1 MVHGDHPVH
10 KKKKLPPLLIVIVS
24 FLAII
29 LFGSIVLALPIS
41 VQDGR
46 LPYVDA
52 LFLSASAVCVTGLTT
67 IADLGATL
75 SVFGKFFLA
84 LLIQIGGLGIVT
96 IAIYVL
102 VLLGIR
108 IGVMERVVVREALN
122 QNSLQG
128 MVRLV
133 KAIVLTSLAF
143 EFVGMWLNL
152 IVFSRDYPFW
162 TALGYSAFHAVSSFN
177 NAGFDLLGATSLIPY
192 ADDLLLNLNTAFLV
206 IVGGIGFIVIFDLLK
221 KRSWKGLTN
230 YSKIVLR
237 TTGFLLVAGTL
248 LLKLAV
254 GSEITWLQAFFQSFT
269 ARTSGFATVD
279 LSRFGIAGLSLMIL
293 LMFIGASP
301 NSTGGGIKTT
311 TAYTIYRSTIAFLT
325 GKSPIIKNR
334 RIDDETRIKA
344 LTLAFLAVVV
354 VFVGFLALVGFEQ
367 DNIMFASTPESL
379 LFEAVSAFG
388 TVGLSTGVTP
398 FLSTASKLVVVV
410 VMFIGRLGPITIFG
424 FFNRN
429 WGHPYASATE
439 YPAEKV
445 LIG

>member
-1 MVHGDHPVH
+1 MVHAEFAVH
-10 KKKKLPPLLIVIVS
+10 KKKKLPPLLIIIVS

-29 LFGSIVLALPIS
+29 LIGSFVFSLPIA
-41 VQDGR
+41 VKVGR

-52 LFLSASAVCVTGLTT
+52 LFLSASAVCVTGLST
-67 IADLGATL
+67 ISDVGATL
-75 SVFGKFFLA
+75 SVFGKVILA

-96 IAIYVL
+96 IAIYIL
-102 VLLGIR
+102 ALLGIR

-133 KAIVLTSLAF
+133 KAIVLTALAF
-143 EFVGMWLNL
+143 EFVGMWLNF
-152 IVFSRDYPFW
+152 IVFIRDYPFW
-162 TALGYSAFHAVSSFN
+162 TALGYSAFHAVSAFN
-177 NAGFDLLGATSLIPY
+177 NAGFDLLGATSLIAY
-192 ADDLLLNLNTAFLV
+192 SDDLLLNLNTAFLV

-248 LLKLAV
+248 LLKWAE
-254 GSEITWLQAFFQSFT
+254 GADITWLQAFFQSFT

-279 LSRFGIAGLSLMIL
+279 LTRFGVVGLSFLIL
-293 LMFIGASP
+293 LMYVGASP

-325 GKSPIIKNR
+325 GRSPIIKNR
-334 RIDDETRIKA
+334 RIDDETRLKA
-344 LTLAFLAVVV
+344 LTLAFLSVAVI
-354 VFVGFLALVGFEQ
+354 FVAFLVLVTIERNTVRF
-367 DNIMFASTPESL
+367 DATPEYL
-379 LFEAVSAFG
+379 LFEIVSAFG
-388 TVGLSTGVTP
+388 TVGLSAGITP
-398 FLSTASKLVVVV
+398 YLSTASKILVAI

-429 WGHPYASATE
+429 WGHPYASTTE
-439 YPAEKV
+439 YPAEKILV
-445 LIG
+445 G